1 MANIKI
7 QWSLPDFEYDYFEL
21 KYSLKSDSNIS
32 YSYLSTT
39 DNSVIITGL
48 EDNTI
53 YLGGVRTVKDNYKSE
68 WVFFEINTCDI
79 QFPTPTVTPTISLTP
94 TSSVVPTPTPTITLT
109 ASNILPICTEGP
121 EILEITSVN
130 NNSLSFEF
138 HGIDVFD
145 IRWDIYQNN
154 LLVRHGIVSP
164 SSSNVTINYSYLNDG
179 NYKIDIQGASCTSSV
194 SSMIFN
200 ISSALPQPT
209 SSVTPTITPTP
220 TITASP
226 NEGGMQIFDIGNPF
240 LNVAKE
246 TTTGT
251 FSPQKFPNVTIPTYY
266 DSRIDNQTP
275 YFMITMNN
283 DLLSV
288 FNNNGITPF
297 QKGVWSWRN
306 NQFQQC
312 VDFWDNCPGI
322 DYSNFISARPY
333 NQRYD
338 LLILP
343 NFVPLPGVDI
353 ETYFRTKTTEESY
366 NLGTS
371 LGGAF
376 GLGDSPD
383 GYKTRRAVHENDVE
397 IGLVVGNEVEPCKR
411 MASFFGGIADKSLGY
426 VFAEYLNVFHT
437 LGYPSLGR
445 YPDENGNYS
454 EFFPKDDNTGTWRI
468 TSYWWNDFTLNGVS
482 KRLRDYPNLYGVEEM
497 AHFSE
502 DSWEQDRLV
511 YSPTGTYL
519 RKVNHFGTQYDLTGV
534 NGYNVDHTLGKSI
547 SNIETD
553 VAYHEKYGRD
563 AIHMFKIVCDRG
575 DVWLWE
581 DTAEYNS
588 YGDRS
593 VLALPRNVAFM
604 GIILLYMSGSRGEQ
618 AWGTPQNDSP
628 GDGYNSLFGASTVL
642 HTPINVNGE
651 NIVLASLRPNLT
663 FHKWL
668 TYQSY
673 DNGQT
678 WIQHKAIEWG
688 KSKNYLPLRIAT
700 TNDGHIVIFACRP
713 YNVEPLSIRWK
724 VDINGT
730 THYGSIGSND
740 WYSCYPVEE
749 PNRKDYYFK
758 IIKV

>member
-94 TSSVVPTPTPTITLT
+94 TSSVVPTPTPTITLS

-251 FSPQKFPNVTIPTYY
+251 FSPQKFPNVTIPTFY
-266 DSRIDNQTP
+266 DDKVKNQVP
-275 YFMITMNN
+275 YFIITANTA
-283 DLLSV
+283 LAP
-288 FNNNGITPF
+288 FNESGVTPF
-297 QKGVWSWRN
+297 QKGIWSWRD
-306 NQFQQC
+306 NQFTPC

-322 DYSNFISARPY
+322 DYEDFISPLPY
-333 NQRYD
+333 NERYD
-338 LLILP
+338 LMILP
-343 NFVPLPGVDI
+343 NFQPEGLDI
-353 ETYFRTKTTEESY
+353 VTYFTNKTTEQSY
-366 NLGTS
+366 NLGLS
-371 LGGAF
+371 IGGPF

-383 GYKTRRAVHENDVE
+383 GFKTRRAVHENDVE
-397 IGLVVGNEVEPCKR
+397 ISLADGNNVEVCKK
-411 MASFFGGIADKSLGY
+411 MSAFFGGIADRSLGF
-426 VFAEYLNVFHT
+426 VFAEYLNAFQT
-437 LGYPSLGR
+437 LGYTAYGR
-445 YPDENGNYS
+445 YPDDNGNFLN
-454 EFFPKDDNTGTWRI
+454 EFTRDDNTGLTWRI
-468 TSYWWNDFTLNGVS
+468 ASYWYTNFTLNGDTKS
-482 KRLRDYPNLYGVEEM
+482 LNDFPNLYGIEEVS
-497 AHFSE
+497 HHSE
-502 DSWEQDRLV
+502 DSWEQDKLV
-511 YSPTGTYL
+511 YSPNGTYL

-534 NGYNVDHTLGKSI
+534 NGYNVDHVISRAT

-553 VAYHEKYGRD
+553 VAYHAKFGRD

-575 DVWLWE
+575 EVWLWE
-581 DTAEYNS
+581 DTAEFNS

-593 VLALPRNVAFM
+593 VLTLPRHVGFM
-604 GIILLYMSGSRGEQ
+604 GIIMSFMSGSRGEQ
-618 AWGTPQNDSP
+618 AWGEPQADSP
-628 GDGYNSLFGASTVL
+628 GDGYNSIFGASTILNKVL
-642 HTPINVNGE
+642 NINGQQK
-651 NIVLASLRPNLT
+651 VLSSMRPNLK
-663 FHKWL
+663 FHQWF

-673 DNGQT
+673 DNGST
-678 WIQHKAIEWG
+678 WIQHKALDW
-688 KSKNYLPLRIAT
+688 KQSKNYLPLRIAT
-700 TNDGHIVIFACRP
+700 TNEGYIIVFACRP